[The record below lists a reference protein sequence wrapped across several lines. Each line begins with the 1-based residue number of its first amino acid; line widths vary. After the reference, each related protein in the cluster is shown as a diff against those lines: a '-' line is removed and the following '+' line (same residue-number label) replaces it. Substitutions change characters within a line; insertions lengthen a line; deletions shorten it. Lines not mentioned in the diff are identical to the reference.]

1 MSGWIKLYRKFQD
14 WEWYSDSQAVH
25 LFIHILLSANNK
37 DKNWRGKKIR
47 RGEFVTT
54 VKNLSEKTK
63 VPVSSVRRRLKVL
76 EDSGVISVKTTNK
89 FSVIT
94 ICKYEDYQASEQ
106 TSEQT
111 SEQQL
116 KNIRKKEY
124 KKENIVVDHRA
135 YVRACEEDFIGQM
148 KTDESWLEIVCMR
161 YHLSRDDI
169 MDRLDTFNLDLQCA
183 GKRHTDI
190 RDAKSHFAS
199 WLRLA
204 LKDEQDAK
212 RQTKSRLPI
221 GMALD
226 TSKMN
231 YDKSKDWG

>member
-1 MSGWIKLYRKFQD
+1 
-14 WEWYSDSQAVH
+14 
-25 LFIHILLSANNK
+25 
-37 DKNWRGKKIR
+37 
-47 RGEFVTT
+47 
-54 VKNLSEKTK
+54 
-63 VPVSSVRRRLKVL
+63 
-76 EDSGVISVKTTNK
+76 
-89 FSVIT
+89 
-94 ICKYEDYQASEQ
+94 
-106 TSEQT
+106 
-111 SEQQL
+111 
-116 KNIRKKEY
+116 
-124 KKENIVVDHRA
+124 
-135 YVRACEEDFIGQM
+135 M

-169 MDRLDTFNLDLQCA
+169 MCRLDTFNLNLQCT

-190 RDAKSHFAS
+190 QDAKSHFAS